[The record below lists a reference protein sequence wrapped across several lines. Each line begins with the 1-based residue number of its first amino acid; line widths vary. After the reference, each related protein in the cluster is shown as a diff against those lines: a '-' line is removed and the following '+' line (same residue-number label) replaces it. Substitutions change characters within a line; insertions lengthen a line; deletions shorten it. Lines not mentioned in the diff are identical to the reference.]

1 MFQYIPEFKLSSDG
15 FWIYKAQADE
25 LSKNGKV
32 ELDGYW
38 NEAIDYM
45 KKEYNFEFDWHLK
58 ISKSGGTEYYCMEIC
73 RQPKKDIEKMGNE
86 KDENQKDE
94 IKKDKIENEK
104 NTEKKSSENKNT
116 KERKKTKTSKTE
128 YTKEEKTEY
137 FKNQR

>member
-1 MFQYIPEFKLSSDG
+1 MFQYIPEFKLSGDG

-45 KKEYNFEFDWHLK
+45 KKEYNIEFDWHLK

-73 RQPKKDIEKMGNE
+73 RQPEKDIEKNGKEKNE
-86 KDENQKDE
+86 IKKDE
-94 IKKDKIENEK
+94 IKNEK
-104 NTEKKSSENKNT
+104 NTEKKSTEEKST
-116 KERKKTKTSKTE
+116 KELSK
-128 YTKEEKTEY
+128 
-137 FKNQR
+137 RHL